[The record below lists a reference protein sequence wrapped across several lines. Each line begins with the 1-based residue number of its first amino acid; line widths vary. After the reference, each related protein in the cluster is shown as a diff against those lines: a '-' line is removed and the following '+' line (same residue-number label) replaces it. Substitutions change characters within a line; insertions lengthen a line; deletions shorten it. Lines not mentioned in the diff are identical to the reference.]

1 MVKHKSKIERYRDI
15 CEAVF
20 FANSKNIKPV
30 PYQIAKVIG
39 YPQSHTTAYMNEL
52 AKKKI
57 LIKKKNGM
65 YSLPKFKDLKQLER
79 SIDKLQLS
87 KYYSWKIIDKLRKK
101 LSEKEELEENV
112 EHAEI
117 QQEAN
122 IEKEWFQIQK
132 EKDKIDKEISYIL
145 DIIKEF
151 PLSFF
156 IIHKLDLLKWIK
168 KEIQR
173 LEDASSFEELD
184 SIAFNID
191 LIIRML
197 GDSAKIIK

>member
-15 CEAVF
+15 CDAVF
-20 FANSKNIKPV
+20 FSNSKGIKPV
-30 PYQIAKVIG
+30 PYQVAKEIG
-39 YPQSHTTAYMNEL
+39 YPQSHTTSYMNEL

-57 LIKKKNGM
+57 LIKKKSGI
-65 YSLPKFKDLKQLER
+65 YSLPKFRDSKQLEKA
-79 SIDKLQLS
+79 IDKMQLS
-87 KYYSWKIIDKLRKK
+87 KYYSWKIIDKLRND
-101 LSEKEELEENV
+101 LSEKEELEDNV

-117 QQEAN
+117 QQESDV
-122 IEKEWFQIQK
+122 EKEWFRIQK

-145 DIIKEF
+145 DIIKDF

-156 IIHKLDLLKWIK
+156 VIHKTDLLKWIK

-191 LIIRML
+191 LIIRIL
-197 GDSAKIIK
+197 GDSARIIK